1 MKFKKIL
8 LNDWRQFQN
17 IDIDFHPNVTIIT
30 GANGS
35 GKSTILKLLSKHF
48 GWYQPFLGTPIL
60 SKEQGVFYYKTVF
73 RPLNKEYQTS
83 HYGHNIHI
91 LGNIFILMMLLL
103 TFLFMNKYTAMLNL
117 TCNLGNIPV
126 VKGSISVPIDLF
138 LNMKDCKIFPLI
150 LWMRR
155 RLLIVTFKKLLTY
168 LIIIIHSTPQFIE

>member
-1 MKFKKIL
+1 M
-8 LNDWRQFQN
+8 
-17 IDIDFHPNVTIIT
+17 V
-30 GANGS
+30 
-35 GKSTILKLLSKHF
+35 STIL
-48 GWYQPFLGTPIL
+48 GTL
-60 SKEQGVFYYKTVF
+60 FYRKNKVFYYKTVF

-91 LGNIFILMMLLL
+91 LGNIFYSNDASSDI
-103 TFLFMNKYTAMLNL
+103 LFMNKYTAMLNL

-155 RLLIVTFKKLLTY
+155 RLLIVTFKETVNLFNNNYTQ
-168 LIIIIHSTPQFIE
+168 HTPIYRMKNNCFNGCIWSRKSICTEK

>member
-91 LGNIFILMMLLL
+91 LGNIFYS
-103 TFLFMNKYTAMLNL
+103 NDA
-117 TCNLGNIPV
+117 
-126 VKGSISVPIDLF
+126 SSD
-138 LNMKDCKIFPLI
+138 IF
-150 LWMRR
+150 
-155 RLLIVTFKKLLTY
+155 
-168 LIIIIHSTPQFIE
+168 IHEQIY

>member
-1 MKFKKIL
+1 M
-8 LNDWRQFQN
+8 
-17 IDIDFHPNVTIIT
+17 V
-30 GANGS
+30 
-35 GKSTILKLLSKHF
+35 STI
-48 GWYQPFLGTPIL
+48 LGTPIL